1 MYELGVVLGREKAK
15 FQIKPTTSLSVVE
28 VEGKTPLDLGGL
40 MRVLGG
46 TVKAGEVVGE
56 TTADELEGKL
66 VEVLSDDKS
75 KKVFAINAIG
85 LKVDGEKLSRQVKK
99 ELTKRGVASRYLVLK
114 TPLESAVAKQKN
126 YIEIII
132 YKTERGIGVARVG
145 AWQDI
150 DDWSKRDTIRP
161 GIDAKRGMLPPKLA
175 RMMINAAFPG
185 VLNQEMV
192 VYDPFCG
199 SGTVLTEAL
208 ELGIKGVGSDLLAK
222 AVEDTNQ
229 NIMVSG
235 VAPDRWRV
243 FVSDAAKVDKS
254 RLDKVDAIVTEP
266 YLGPVDIRGKNIRNI
281 IKGLSKMYFGAFKN
295 LAKVLEVGRRV
306 VVVTPVY
313 PYKGV
318 KREIDFVDRCEK
330 FGYTRVAG
338 PFDYHRLQALVQ
350 RQIFVLERK

>member
-1 MYELGVVLGREKAK
+1 MYELGVVLGRETAE
-15 FQIKPTTSLSVVE
+15 FQIKPTTSRDVVE
-28 VEGKTPLDLGGL
+28 VESKTPLDLGGL

-46 TVKAGEVVGE
+46 TVKAGEVEMDTSLNEVE
-56 TTADELEGKL
+56 DRL
-66 VEVLSDDKS
+66 VNLLSLDKS

-85 LKVDGEKLSRQVKK
+85 LGVDGERLSGQVKK
-99 ELTKRGVASRYLVLK
+99 ELAKRGVASRYVVLK

-126 YIEIII
+126 YIELVI
-132 YKTERGIGVARVG
+132 YKTDMGIVVGRIG

-150 DDWSKRDTIRP
+150 DDWSARDTIRP

-175 RMMINAAFPG
+175 RMMINAAFPEA
-185 VLNQEMV
+185 LNEEMV

-208 ELGIKGVGSDLLAK
+208 ELGIKGVGSDILAK
-222 AVEDTNQ
+222 AVVDTSQ
-229 NIMVSG
+229 NITVSG
-235 VAPDRWRV
+235 VEPGRWRV
-243 FVSDAAKVDKS
+243 FASDAAKVDKS
-254 RLDKVDAIVTEP
+254 KLDRVDGIVTEP

-281 IKGLSKMYFGAFKN
+281 IKGLSKMYIGAFKN
-295 LAKVLEVGRRV
+295 LAKLLEVGRRV

-338 PFDYHRLQALVQ
+338 PFDYHRPQALVQ
-350 RQIFVLERK
+350 RQIFVLEKK